1 MSKSSRFTC
10 QRLVKIT
17 NWWKMKLCTQLFLL
31 CAKHENLL
39 LRFITHVYIP
49 LFIIFIYSPHF
60 SIYNIRKGRVNNKWK
75 FYFERLKQ
83 EIGEIDFVEQIKT
96 FPSLPFRPRFNK
108 FLSSWLNTDFLK
120 RPAENK
126 RIKRATCRFQRSLYR
141 KYHVCYPY
149 TALTILSAF
158 LSQQ

>member
-1 MSKSSRFTC
+1 MYTALFVVRETRKF
-10 QRLVKIT
+10 IT
-17 NWWKMKLCTQLFLL
+17 SIYHTFIFLFLL
-31 CAKHENLL
+31 
-39 LRFITHVYIP
+39 Y
-49 LFIIFIYSPHF
+49 LFILHL
-60 SIYNIRKGRVNNKWK
+60 SIHNIGKGRVDNKWK

-83 EIGEIDFVEQIKT
+83 QIGEIDLVEQIKM
-96 FPSLPFRPRFNK
+96 FSSLPFRPRFNK

-149 TALTILSAF
+149 TALTILSVF

>member
-1 MSKSSRFTC
+1 MYTALFVVRETRKF
-10 QRLVKIT
+10 IT
-17 NWWKMKLCTQLFLL
+17 SIYHTFIFLFLL
-31 CAKHENLL
+31 
-39 LRFITHVYIP
+39 Y
-49 LFIIFIYSPHF
+49 LFILHL
-60 SIYNIRKGRVNNKWK
+60 SIHNIGKGRVDNKWK

-83 EIGEIDFVEQIKT
+83 QIREIDLVKQIKT
-96 FPSLPFRPRFNK
+96 FSSLPFRPRFNK

-149 TALTILSAF
+149 TALTILSVF

>member
-1 MSKSSRFTC
+1 MYTALFVVRETRKF
-10 QRLVKIT
+10 IT
-17 NWWKMKLCTQLFLL
+17 SIYHTFIFLFLL
-31 CAKHENLL
+31 
-39 LRFITHVYIP
+39 Y
-49 LFIIFIYSPHF
+49 LFILHL
-60 SIYNIRKGRVNNKWK
+60 SIHNIGKGRVDNKWI

-83 EIGEIDFVEQIKT
+83 QIREIDLVKQIKT
-96 FPSLPFRPRFNK
+96 FSSLPFRPRFNK

-149 TALTILSAF
+149 TALTILSVF

>member
-1 MSKSSRFTC
+1 MEILFRKIETIDRRNRF
-10 QRLVKIT
+10 
-17 NWWKMKLCTQLFLL
+17 
-31 CAKHENLL
+31 
-39 LRFITHVYIP
+39 
-49 LFIIFIYSPHF
+49 
-60 SIYNIRKGRVNNKWK
+60 GRT
-75 FYFERLKQ
+75 
-83 EIGEIDFVEQIKT
+83 D
-96 FPSLPFRPRFNK
+96 SLPFRPRFNK